1 VVRFEC
7 DALLFDL
14 DGVLIDSTVCVVRH
28 WKEWAAWH
36 GVDLDLILA
45 HAHGRRTVE
54 TMRLVAPH
62 LPVEEES
69 ARFAAMEAQDAE
81 GVVAIDGARDLLAA
95 LPPDAWAVVTSG
107 SRAVATA
114 RMGKAALPVPGILV
128 GADDVS
134 RGKPDPEPY
143 LLAAQ
148 RLRLSPGRCL
158 VIEDA
163 PAGIEAARRAG
174 MQVIAVTAT
183 HIGQDLARADA
194 VATCLA
200 DLGLVVRTEPGGRLA
215 VLIR

>member
-1 VVRFEC
+1 MGRFEC

-28 WKEWAAWH
+28 WKEWAERH
-36 GVDLDLILA
+36 GLDLDLIMA

-54 TMRLVAPH
+54 TMRLVAPR
-62 LPVEEES
+62 LPVEEEA
-69 ARFAAMEAQDAE
+69 ARFAAMEARDAE
-81 GVVAIDGARDLLAA
+81 GVVAIDGAGDLLAG

-107 SRAVATA
+107 SWAVATA
-114 RMGKAALPVPGILV
+114 RMHKAGLPVPGILV
-128 GADDVS
+128 GADDVA

-148 RLRLSPGRCL
+148 RLGVPPGRCL

-163 PAGIEAARRAG
+163 PAGLEAACRAG
-174 MQVIAVTAT
+174 MRAIAVAAT
-183 HIGQDLARADA
+183 HTPRDLARADA

-200 DLGLVVRTEPGGRLA
+200 DLQFVVRNEPGAGLA